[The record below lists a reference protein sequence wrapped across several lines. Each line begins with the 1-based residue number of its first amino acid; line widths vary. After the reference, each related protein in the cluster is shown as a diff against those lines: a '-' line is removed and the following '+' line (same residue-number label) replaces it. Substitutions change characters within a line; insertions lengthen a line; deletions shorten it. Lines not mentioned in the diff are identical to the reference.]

1 MIAKPNHSN
10 ISPKKF
16 GQDIILNKPPLGIEY
31 PFLFSLS
38 FISLLSLI
46 ILIKSPAKK
55 TIKPVINKVIER
67 FLKSMTV
74 KKYPFNKPLTRLKQ
88 KAEQAINKGIFFPLV
103 LILNGKIIV
112 LLK

>member
-1 MIAKPNHSN
+1 MKNDP
-10 ISPKKF
+10 
-16 GQDIILNKPPLGIEY
+16 EY
-31 PFLFSLS
+31 HQGPQSCARVHPVQNAAIFRDLS

-46 ILIKSPAKK
+46 MLIKSPAKK
-55 TIKPVINKVIER
+55 TIKPVINKGVER
-67 FLKSMTV
+67 FLNSMTV

-88 KAEQAINKGIFFPLV
+88 KAEQAISKGIFFPLV